1 MTDTLNKEEY
11 VEKLCDAI
19 VDSMDRTDLK
29 RVVWD
34 QIYEEMSSQEW
45 PDLLLMGGDYGIE
58 TES

>member
-45 PDLLLMGGDYGIE
+45 PDLLMMGEDYGVE
-58 TES
+58 TEF

>member
-1 MTDTLNKEEY
+1 MTDNLNKEEY

-19 VDSMDRTDLK
+19 IDSMDRKNLE

-34 QIYEEMSSQEW
+34 QLFEEMITQDW
-45 PDLLLMGGDYGIE
+45 VDLRMQGQDYGIE

>member
-45 PDLLLMGGDYGIE
+45 PDLLLMGGDYGVE